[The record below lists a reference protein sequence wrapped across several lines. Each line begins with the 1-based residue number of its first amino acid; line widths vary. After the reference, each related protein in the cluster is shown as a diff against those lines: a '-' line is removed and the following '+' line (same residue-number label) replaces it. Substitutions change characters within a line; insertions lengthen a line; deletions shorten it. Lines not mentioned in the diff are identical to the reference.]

1 MKDFFYYRLGTLING
16 KTVMIRHLNEQD
28 REGLINFFHKTP
40 LEDIQ
45 FCRED
50 VRNPRVVD
58 SWLNSENSN
67 RTIALIGVD
76 LATKQI
82 IASLNLHKGQKAA
95 LNVGDIQQILV
106 ARPFQSLGLGSL
118 MLEELVKSA
127 SNEKLHWLKVEVVNE
142 LKNIIKAFQS
152 KGFEIRATLEDYFM
166 DLKGNKY
173 DAVLMMRQLL
183 KNEDEDL

>member
-1 MKDFFYYRLGTLING
+1 MKDLFSYRLATLING

-28 REGLINFFHKTP
+28 RDGLVNFFQKTP

-50 VRNPRVVD
+50 VKNPKVVD
-58 SWLNSENSN
+58 SWLNGENSN
-67 RTIALIGVD
+67 RIMVLVGLD

-82 IASLNLHKGQKAA
+82 IASLNLHKGQKTT

-118 MLEELVKSA
+118 MLDELVKSA

-142 LKNIIKAFQS
+142 LKSIIKAFQS
-152 KGFEIRATLEDYFM
+152 KGFKIKATLEDYFM
-166 DLKGNKY
+166 DSKGNKY
-173 DAVLMMRQLL
+173 DVALMMRPLL
-183 KNEDEDL
+183 KNTDEDF